1 MWRYLKNV
9 SNPKE
14 EAAKRTRER
23 DREYEDTKRK
33 RTYRKEWERDYPWL
47 EYDDAGEGV
56 MFCKTC
62 KNNYTDM
69 TVGKN
74 PVKNTFIQGCTNL
87 EEHIKY

>member
-56 MFCKTC
+56 
-62 KNNYTDM
+62 
-69 TVGKN
+69 
-74 PVKNTFIQGCTNL
+74 I
-87 EEHIKY
+87 

>member
-56 MFCKTC
+56 MFCMFSPC
-62 KNNYTDM
+62 YSIL
-69 TVGKN
+69 V
-74 PVKNTFIQGCTNL
+74 L
-87 EEHIKY
+87 